1 MNKKSHRNQTDLV
14 TSHLCPTQLLVVF
27 FSVRT
32 GNKPTILVVMHHTF
46 DPDYMVTDSRRLTD
60 DPRVKLSV
68 NCLFYEQNLLNSNC
82 NDIAVDEIQRFLKL
96 NEVTTGF
103 TDILLLLF
111 KITMPLD
118 YSCFSLVFFLVG
130 PRVHLQS

>member
-46 DPDYMVTDSRRLTD
+46 DPDSRVMDWMLMD

-82 NDIAVDEIQRFLKL
+82 NDIAVNEIQRFLKL

-118 YSCFSLVFFLVG
+118 HSCFSLVFFLVG
-130 PRVHLQS
+130 LVVLLQS